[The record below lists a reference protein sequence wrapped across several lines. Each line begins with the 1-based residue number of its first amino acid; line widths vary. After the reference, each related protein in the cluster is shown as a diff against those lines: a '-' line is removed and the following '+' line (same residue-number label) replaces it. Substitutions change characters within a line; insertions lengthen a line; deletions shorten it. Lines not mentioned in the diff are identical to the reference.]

1 MSIDI
6 NKINKIDTD
15 LVTPTVNENLI
26 ENERD
31 KWGAILNEQ
40 TFKTLNNNIKILKE
54 TILEIVNVNL
64 SIETPHDD
72 SNVSLQETERDNW
85 GRILNNK
92 TFKV

>member
-1 MSIDI
+1 M
-6 NKINKIDTD
+6 NDTQIRKD
-15 LVTPTVNENLI
+15 L
-26 ENERD
+26 D
-31 KWGAILNEQ
+31 
-40 TFKTLNNNIKILKE
+40 
-54 TILEIVNVNL
+54 NVNL